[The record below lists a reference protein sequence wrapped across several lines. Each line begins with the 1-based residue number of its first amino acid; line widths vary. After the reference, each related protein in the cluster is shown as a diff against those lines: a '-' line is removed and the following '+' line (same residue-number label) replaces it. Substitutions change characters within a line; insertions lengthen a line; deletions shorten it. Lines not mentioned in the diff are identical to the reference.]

1 MKARNHVKI
10 EKVFLTF
17 SIFSRKISG
26 DISNN
31 LPFEKSNTFIPYYIS
46 EIMKNLIGPKNI
58 KSVNIETTNIGN
70 ISRNNELATSLK
82 SELTKPSETTIF
94 DGSNDKDANIKL

>member
-1 MKARNHVKI
+1 M
-10 EKVFLTF
+10 E
-17 SIFSRKISG
+17 
-26 DISNN
+26 
-31 LPFEKSNTFIPYYIS
+31 
-46 EIMKNLIGPKNI
+46 NLIGPKNI
-58 KSVNIETTNIGN
+58 ESVNIEKTNIGN

>member
-1 MKARNHVKI
+1 MKTRLHVKI

-17 SIFSRKISG
+17 SIFSRKICG
-26 DISNN
+26 EFNN
-31 LPFEKSNTFIPYYIS
+31 LPFEKSNTFIPYHIS
-46 EIMKNLIGPKNI
+46 EIMENLIGPKNI
-58 KSVNIETTNIGN
+58 ESVNIEKTNIGN